1 MNRDSSRSYPH
12 SSGSSRHTQ
21 YAPPVHT
28 IQKGTVARVEPYG
41 AFIQLME
48 YKARG
53 LVHISQLASFKVE
66 KVEDAVSMN
75 DVVWVKV
82 LEVTEEM
89 DEETGKRRHKVRLSM
104 KYAAQE
110 DGADLDPDQSAA
122 TAEAE
127 RKGGGDFGGGG
138 GPSSSSAGGASSHMN
153 GSSALAQSLNSTIG
167 MGIAI
172 DPMQQV
178 SSKGGRQLVLRQGEK
193 SAATVFNGYA
203 LVDDDEGESDV
214 VVPPIVEASAVPV
227 PVVVPAMKPL
237 GRGRGT
243 TLPAWMTRPQEET
256 TNGPV
261 GVGRS
266 RREDRTSRSRS
277 SSRDEPR
284 KQRKH
289 GSSSSRKDH
298 SSSRRREDRTH
309 RKRKSSSSRH
319 HHHRHEDK
327 SSSRKRSSRSRRHSR
342 SRSRSR
348 SSSHSDNGDGNGQF
362 SSIDEAKRLIA
373 KLERK

>member
-1 MNRDSSRSYPH
+1 MNNRDSSRGYPH
-12 SSGSSRHTQ
+12 SSGSMHSQ

-28 IQKGTVARVEPYG
+28 IHKGTVVRVEPYG

-82 LEVTEEM
+82 LEVTQEM

-122 TAEAE
+122 SAEAE

-138 GPSSSSAGGASSHMN
+138 PASSSAGAGASRHMN
-153 GSSALAQSLNSTIG
+153 NSSAMAQSLNSTIG

-172 DPMQQV
+172 DPMQQL

-193 SAATVFNGYA
+193 SAATIFNGYA

-214 VVPPIVEASAVPV
+214 VVPPIAEA
-227 PVVVPAMKPL
+227 VVPMKPL

-256 TNGPV
+256 NGPV
-261 GVGRS
+261 G
-266 RREDRTSRSRS
+266 RETSRSRS
-277 SSRDEPR
+277 SSRENEAR
-284 KQRKH
+284 KRKH
-289 GSSSSRKDH
+289 GSSRHH

-319 HHHRHEDK
+319 HHR
-327 SSSRKRSSRSRRHSR
+327 
-342 SRSRSR
+342 
-348 SSSHSDNGDGNGQF
+348 
-362 SSIDEAKRLIA
+362 
-373 KLERK
+373 